1 MAADPILHIIVPQ
14 ITPRIQ
20 YVVGLVFDRILS
32 ISTTVGELTH
42 ENNAIPCINYTGQ
55 ILSGTFHVPNVGL
68 LSNAEIRPV
77 EVEVNTQTGSYPCL
91 FAMQDSTGVQMDFD
105 VFSAVFFLATEY
117 EKWTDPGRDQH
128 DRHVPESS
136 VMRIHELY
144 QWPLVHH
151 YAEQLWQR
159 LGAFFPS
166 LQSASRTQREFDFEI
181 TFDIDHARK
190 YQDKPMH
197 IQLGGLLKDIL
208 RADIRQI
215 RERIAVWLGARDPF
229 NTFEEIFRECPAE
242 KTTFFFLI
250 ERRHPNDGRFTYR
263 TPMLQRLIRSVHQ
276 RGYQIG
282 IHPSFSTYQ
291 DASAIQQE
299 MEALS
304 GLIGS
309 PVFRSRQH
317 FLRYRLPDTF
327 RHLIAAGIQEEFTL
341 CAFDSGGFPSGMA
354 IPYPWFDLAAN
365 QQTELLLHP
374 TCIMDRSLQQYL
386 ALEPESA
393 AVYVHDLIQ
402 KTREV
407 AGTFTML
414 LHNDVLSQSGEWE
427 NWRAPVLGLI
437 ETLRNDKK

>member
-1 MAADPILHIIVPQ
+1 MAADPILHIIVPR

-20 YVVGLVFDRILS
+20 YVMGLVFERILGVS
-32 ISTTVGELTH
+32 ATVGELTH
-42 ENNAIPCINYTGQ
+42 ENNAIPCINYTDQ
-55 ILSGTFHVPNVGL
+55 ILPGTFQVPNAGL
-68 LSNAEIRPV
+68 LAEAEINPV
-77 EVEVNTQTGSYPCL
+77 NVEVNTETGACPRL
-91 FAMQDSTGVQMDFD
+91 FSILDSSEVQIDFD
-105 VFSAVFFLATEY
+105 VFSAAFFLATEY
-117 EKWTDPGRDQH
+117 EKWTDPGKDRH

-136 VMRIHELY
+136 VMRMHELY

-151 YAEQLWQR
+151 YAEHVWQK
-159 LGAFFPS
+159 LGDFFPS
-166 LQSASRTQREFDFEI
+166 LQSAPRTRREFDFEI

-208 RADIRQI
+208 RADVRQF
-215 RERIAVWLGARDPF
+215 RERIAVWLGAKDPF

-282 IHPSFSTYQ
+282 IHPSFTTYK
-291 DASAIQQE
+291 DGDAIQAE
-299 MEALS
+299 TDALAT
-304 GLIGS
+304 LIEV
-309 PVFRSRQH
+309 PVRRSRQH

-327 RHLIAAGIQEEFTL
+327 RHLITAGIRDEYTL
-341 CAFDSGGFPSGMA
+341 CAFETGGFPSGMA

-365 QQTELLLHP
+365 QETELLLHP
-374 TCIMDRSLQQYL
+374 TYIMDRSLQQYL

-427 NWRAPVLGLI
+427 NWRAHVLGLI
-437 ETLRNDKK
+437 RALRNDKK